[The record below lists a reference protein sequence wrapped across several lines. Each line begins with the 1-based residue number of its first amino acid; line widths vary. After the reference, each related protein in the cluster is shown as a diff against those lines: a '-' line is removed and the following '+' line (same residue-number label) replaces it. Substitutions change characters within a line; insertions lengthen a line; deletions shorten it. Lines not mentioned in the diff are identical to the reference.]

1 VRGRSHTEER
11 SESVGTSER
20 EESSERVG
28 SRVRK

>member
-1 VRGRSHTEER
+1 VRGRSYTEER

-20 EESSERVG
+20 SSERVG